1 MMLDGKDIWGLNIL
15 LNIFFLMRVNL
26 FFVVLFFKRNVI
38 YFDKF
43 FVDDYKFL
51 VGENLF
57 NLN

>member
-1 MMLDGKDIWGLNIL
+1 MGLNIL

>member
-1 MMLDGKDIWGLNIL
+1 MGFKYFIKY
-15 LNIFFLMRVNL
+15 IFFDESIL